1 MKMKMNNEFTDWVIG
16 VLFFLIVTTCLFYM
30 NKFLIPHSQY
40 SMLEWWGIVMMA
52 IVIKTG
58 IDSWNRDE

>member
-1 MKMKMNNEFTDWVIG
+1 MNNEFTDWVIG

-30 NKFLIPHSQY
+30 NKFIIPHFQY
-40 SMLEWWGIVMMA
+40 SMLEWWGIVMMV

>member
-1 MKMKMNNEFTDWVIG
+1 MKMNDEFTDWVIG
-16 VLFFLIVTTCLFYM
+16 VLFFLVVTTCLFYM
-30 NKFLIPHSQY
+30 NKFMIPQSQY
-40 SMLEWWGIVMMA
+40 SMLEWWGIVMMV